1 MSREK
6 LWQICHKNVFNNRKL
21 TEDIVGMLRRQ
32 GITTKQAALDLGMT
46 VWRTHNWYHKNT
58 GMSALDLL
66 RMLQKYDFIRR
77 AVEDSFVNLT
87 ACQASILWIRSVQ
100 QTQPDGHKV

>member
-66 RMLQKYDFIRR
+66 RMLQNTISSGGLSKIRLLINGLPSLHFMDTVCATNATRR
-77 AVEDSFVNLT
+77 A
-87 ACQASILWIRSVQ
+87 
-100 QTQPDGHKV
+100 

>member
-21 TEDIVGMLRRQ
+21 TEDIVDMLRRQ

-46 VWRTHNWYHKNT
+46 VWWTHNWYHKNT

-77 AVEDSFVNLT
+77 AVEDSLLAEKN
-87 ACQASILWIRSVQ
+87 
-100 QTQPDGHKV
+100 